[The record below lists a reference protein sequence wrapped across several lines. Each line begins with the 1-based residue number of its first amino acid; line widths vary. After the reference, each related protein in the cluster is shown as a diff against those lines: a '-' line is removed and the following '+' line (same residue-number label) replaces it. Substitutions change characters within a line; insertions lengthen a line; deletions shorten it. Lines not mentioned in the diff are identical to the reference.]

1 MVDLAFLKSGK
12 KKVHPLGGGGGGGGR
27 EDTKK
32 EPPRVTIRSAVAG
45 LIHSKRPLKDGEESQ
60 RGEEE
65 EDHQDESSDTDMSEL
80 GEEER
85 AFFEDLKGVDLR
97 RRSALSR
104 LLSLIARKMM
114 APSHLRRGAGCG
126 ISTTRPSPAARKA
139 APCRGEERF
148 TKRRCSWADVP
159 GEVSFQNLGFPIWR
173 RRR

>member
-12 KKVHPLGGGGGGGGR
+12 KKVHPLGDGGGGGGR

-85 AFFEDLKGVDLR
+85 AFFEDLRRVRKGELISAARVDLR

-139 APCRGEERF
+139 TPCRGEGALYEK
-148 TKRRCSWADVP
+148 TVLLGRRS
-159 GEVSFQNLGFPIWR
+159 R
-173 RRR
+173 RR